1 MKKGHI
7 RQMENKPLICDSCKN
22 KKCSE
27 GEDCFNIR
35 DQIFPEYKGDNLKL
49 ACVSSRIEGQY

>member
-1 MKKGHI
+1 
-7 RQMENKPLICDSCKN
+7 MENKPLICDSCKN

-49 ACVSSRIEGQY
+49 ARVSSRIEGQY